1 MLRFS
6 NSTLHSGYAH
16 HKPSRRRACPTS
28 RIHRKCV
35 AEHRVS
41 AFGLLLS
48 RLVLNDIPVLDQH
61 AILDANDVCR
71 DPVHRRAKAGESTVN
86 YHEITFSHDYSRLIL
101 QRGRHAFDEIKEDV
115 TTGLEMCAIVNVLGR
130 PETQSRRVVTVIEQH
145 VVGCKDNGFI
155 LL

>member
-48 RLVLNDIPVLDQH
+48 RLVLNDIPVLDQG
-61 AILDANDVCR
+61 AIFDANDVCR

-101 QRGRHAFDEIKEDV
+101 QRGREALDEVEQ
-115 TTGLEMCAIVNVLGR
+115 AIATR
-130 PETQSRRVVTVIEQH
+130 RSEERRVGKE
-145 VVGCKDNGFI
+145 CRSRWSP
-155 LL
+155 